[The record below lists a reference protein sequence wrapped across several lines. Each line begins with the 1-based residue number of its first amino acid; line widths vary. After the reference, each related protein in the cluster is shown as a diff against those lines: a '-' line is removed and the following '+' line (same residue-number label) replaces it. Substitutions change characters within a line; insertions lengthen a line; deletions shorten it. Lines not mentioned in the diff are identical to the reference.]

1 MNGLKKT
8 LNVFGIILAWFLSV
22 ALVVLLIVAPT
33 ALSAL
38 SLLDPDTITD
48 AVWSVLEAEQPSAAA
63 PEKSYGITS
72 LSAKKADKT
81 SNATSAEKILGELD
95 VSKIEEIIGE
105 DIDEDVLNKVLA
117 SDAVKELVDA
127 YTDDVMNVITGN
139 ADESKFDADKIIEIV
154 EDNIDEIAEIVQEIA
169 PDLSAEDVKN
179 LKSEIKTAVRENAED
194 IVEAIPAPEEI
205 REMVVG
211 SNPEA
216 ELALELLAQRDAFK
230 LIIVAAIVLL
240 SLLIFLFRIP
250 GFRGFRWLSVDLFVA
265 GGFGALICIAWHLGS
280 SVAMGMLENVAELEM
295 LAVNDVVKNVLS
307 AFTRGVTIRTAIIF
321 AAAVVLMIVY
331 VLIKKLR
338 EKKAARQAVPVF
350 APAAPQMATADV
362 AVDMPQESAPS
373 AEE

>member
-48 AVWSVLEAEQPSAAA
+48 AVWSVLEAEQPSAAV

-265 GGFGALICIAWHLGS
+265 GGFGALICIALHLGS

>member
-22 ALVVLLIVAPT
+22 ALVVLLIAAPA

-38 SLLDPDTITD
+38 SLLEPETITD
-48 AVWSVLEAEQPSAAA
+48 AVWSVLETEQPSAAA
-63 PEKSYGITS
+63 PEKSYSVTS
-72 LSAKKADKT
+72 LSAKKADKS

-105 DIDEDVLNKVLA
+105 EIDEDVFNKVLA
-117 SDAVKELVDA
+117 SDAVKELVGA
-127 YTDDVMNVITGN
+127 YADDVMNVITGKTE
-139 ADESKFDADKIIEIV
+139 ESKFDADRIIEIV
-154 EDNIDEIAEIVQEIA
+154 DDNIDEIAEIVQEIA

-194 IVEAIPAPEEI
+194 IVEVIPAPEEI

-211 SNPEA
+211 SNPEVEFA
-216 ELALELLAQRDAFK
+216 LALLAQRDIFK

-265 GGFGALICIAWHLGS
+265 GGFGALICVALHLGS
-280 SVAMGMLENVAELEM
+280 SVAIGMLENVAELEM
-295 LAVNDVVKNVLS
+295 LAVNDVIRNVLS
-307 AFTRGVTIRTAIIF
+307 AFTRGVTIRTAVIF
-321 AAAVVLMIVY
+321 AAAIVLMVVY

-338 EKKAARQAVPVF
+338 EKKAARQAAPVF
-350 APAAPQMATADV
+350 APAAPEMAAADV
-362 AVDMPQESAPS
+362 TVDMPQESVPS

>member
-1 MNGLKKT
+1 

-22 ALVVLLIVAPT
+22 ALVVLLIAAPS

-38 SLLDPDTITD
+38 SLLEPDTITD
-48 AVWSVLEAEQPSAAA
+48 AVWSVLETEQPSAAA
-63 PEKSYGITS
+63 PEKSYSVTS
-72 LSAKKADKT
+72 LSAKKADKS

-105 DIDEDVLNKVLA
+105 EINEDVFNKVLA
-117 SDAVKELVDA
+117 SDAVKELVGA
-127 YTDDVMNVITGN
+127 YADDVMNVITGKTE
-139 ADESKFDADKIIEIV
+139 ESKFDADKIVEIV
-154 EDNIDEIAEIVQEIA
+154 DDNIEEIAEIVQEIA

-194 IVEAIPAPEEI
+194 IVAVIPAPEEI

-211 SNPEA
+211 SNPEVEFA
-216 ELALELLAQRDAFK
+216 LALLAQRDIFK

-265 GGFGALICIAWHLGS
+265 GGFGALICVALHLGS
-280 SVAMGMLENVAELEM
+280 SVAIGMLENVAELEM
-295 LAVNDVVKNVLS
+295 LAVNDVIRNVLS
-307 AFTRGVTIRTAIIF
+307 AFTRGVTIRTAVIF
-321 AAAVVLMIVY
+321 AAAIVLMVVY

-338 EKKAARQAVPVF
+338 EKKAARQAAPVF
-350 APAAPQMATADV
+350 APAVPEMAAADV
-362 AVDMPQESAPS
+362 TVDMPQESVPS